1 MSERISGKGPVL
13 RLFQVRIR
21 QGHAETLLEKFA
33 TTSADVVRHEPG
45 NSGYFFGRGIASDE
59 GYLVFASLW
68 DDLDAVKRR
77 FGDTWQ
83 QSFLPEG
90 YEDLIEEH
98 SIRHVDLSTGWAVS
112 PQATGTAT

>member
-1 MSERISGKGPVL
+1 MSERKHGKGPIL

-21 QGHAETLLEKFA
+21 QGHAETLMEKFA
-33 TTSADVVRHEPG
+33 TTSVDVVRNEPG
-45 NSGYFFGRGIASDE
+45 NAGYFFGQGLASDE

-68 DDLDAVKRR
+68 DSLDAVKQK
-77 FGDTWQ
+77 FGDAWQ

-112 PQATGTAT
+112 PQETQAAT